1 MGTGDYMRSPS
12 ECTPVVSGQTR
23 AACSWPTTTSG
34 CEVYRRAV
42 RGRGGPRD
50 RAAISPAALPP
61 QWCWG
66 CCAAVSP
73 AAHPSPRTALQQSA
87 PPPFPRRAYISV
99 RRTRTSGSAGGTR
112 RTSTPSITAPALCP
126 SRHKPRRPSPAAH
139 SYSLSLSPPFLTI
152 AKLMNAGQ
160 VLRSE
165 QALVNGCFPRD
176 PDGTLI
182 IAAPPKIF
190 TRSDVLKMAGAAK
203 RKAEAKAK
211 L

>member
-1 MGTGDYMRSPS
+1 MSRRVL
-12 ECTPVVSGQTR
+12 CVVES
-23 AACSWPTTTSG
+23 
-34 CEVYRRAV
+34 V
-42 RGRGGPRD
+42 
-50 RAAISPAALPP
+50 
-61 QWCWG
+61 
-66 CCAAVSP
+66 
-73 AAHPSPRTALQQSA
+73 QQSA
-87 PPPFPRRAYISV
+87 PPPFPRSGAGGAARQSAPPPIPRRAQLSSNQLRHLSPAAHTSPV

>member
-1 MGTGDYMRSPS
+1 MSRRVL
-12 ECTPVVSGQTR
+12 CVVES
-23 AACSWPTTTSG
+23 
-34 CEVYRRAV
+34 V
-42 RGRGGPRD
+42 
-50 RAAISPAALPP
+50 
-61 QWCWG
+61 
-66 CCAAVSP
+66 
-73 AAHPSPRTALQQSA
+73 QQSA
-87 PPPFPRRAYISV
+87 PPPFPR
-99 RRTRTSGSAGGTR
+99 SGAGGAAR
-112 RTSTPSITAPALCP
+112 QSAPP
-126 SRHKPRRPSPAAH
+126 PIPRRAQLSSNQLRHLSPAAH
-139 SYSLSLSPPFLTI
+139 TSRAGHAAPARHQLLRLPYARPDISPAALPPPRTAI
-152 AKLMNAGQ
+152 RRNAEVAAGQ

>member
-1 MGTGDYMRSPS
+1 MSRRVL
-12 ECTPVVSGQTR
+12 CVVES
-23 AACSWPTTTSG
+23 
-34 CEVYRRAV
+34 V
-42 RGRGGPRD
+42 
-50 RAAISPAALPP
+50 
-61 QWCWG
+61 
-66 CCAAVSP
+66 
-73 AAHPSPRTALQQSA
+73 QQSA
-87 PPPFPRRAYISV
+87 PPPFPR
-99 RRTRTSGSAGGTR
+99 SGAGGAAR
-112 RTSTPSITAPALCP
+112 QSAPP
-126 SRHKPRRPSPAAH
+126 PIPRRAQLSSNQLRHLSPAAH
-139 SYSLSLSPPFLTI
+139 TSQCGGHAHQAPRAGHAAPARHQLLRLPYARPDISPAALPPPRTAI
-152 AKLMNAGQ
+152 RRNAEVAAGQ